1 MTRQRKARVNQKG
14 RNKHEQFVPLPYPM
28 VRSEAWL
35 SLKPA
40 SIKVY
45 VELRSKFNGGN
56 NGELSLSYALARNT
70 LHLGNSTIEKA
81 FDELEEKGFIV
92 LTEEGHWYGRKAA
105 EWRVTDRPY
114 KGSPATND
122 WRRWKPGMNFKKT
135 EVAPDMGHIHYLT
148 VPSQKR
154 EA

>member
-1 MTRQRKARVNQKG
+1 MARGGKVLTNG
-14 RNKHEQFVPLPYPM
+14 RNKNEQFVPLPYAM

-35 SLKPA
+35 SLSSG

-56 NGELSLSYALARNT
+56 NGELSLSYATARKK

-81 FDELEEKGFIV
+81 FDELEERGFIA
-92 LTEEGHWYGRKAA
+92 LIKEGHWYGRKAA
-105 EWRVTDRPY
+105 EWRATDRPY
-114 KGSPATND
+114 QGNPATNA
-122 WRRWKPGMNFKKT
+122 WRRWKPGMDFRKT
-135 EVAPDMGHIHYLT
+135 EAAPDTGHIHYLT

-154 EA
+154 GA